1 MSMNS
6 KKIIYGIVALL
17 TLVAAVNLA
26 ERAFRNKEVPANPE
40 IEDQKD
46 LAALRTLMMQRGTPE
61 TVNGNGEAENTPR
74 EKKFIRDV
82 MYEKD
87 EVCLG
92 DSLEVRLDLQ
102 NPDGPVSDL
111 ISRIGGKFG
120 DRVVLN
126 FEEQGEETVNIF
138 VKDQQGNMDMK
149 RIKINVVSCPGRA
162 AIILKASRKRDRID
176 EGEFAIV
183 KKRGLE
189 CPCSYE
195 WDFGDGTT
203 LSTGEGKASH
213 YYGKREQDGISSTFI
228 VTVDVIDSRN
238 VRARGRTSMTF
249 PNYLWASKQLGF
261 SIVPIVQET
270 AYGMTGNNYE
280 VAVKIRNIYD
290 NTIIFDT
297 ATIQAKGC
305 SADDKPHGETIK
317 AASIMKK
324 TEIRGGESADDSIS
338 IPRSLVPD
346 SACSI
351 SVVLKGSF
359 PDNTP
364 VTGMVFFLKE

>member
-1 MSMNS
+1 MNS
-6 KKIIYGIVALL
+6 KKTLFIIAAMVALIVAL
-17 TLVAAVNLA
+17 NLA
-26 ERAFRNKEVPANPE
+26 ERALRNKEVSPNPE
-40 IEDQKD
+40 TEDQKD
-46 LAALRTLMMQRGTPE
+46 LAALRSLMEQRGTPE
-61 TVNGNGEAENTPR
+61 TGDGSGTAVNTPK

-82 MYEKD
+82 LYEKD

-111 ISRIGGKFG
+111 LSRIGGKFG

-126 FEEQGEETVNIF
+126 FDEQGEERVNIF
-138 VKDQQGNMDMK
+138 VKDPQGNMDTR

-162 AIILKASRKRDRID
+162 AVILRASRKRDRID
-176 EGEFAIV
+176 EGEVTVV

-189 CPCSYE
+189 CPCAYE

-203 LSTGEGKASH
+203 MRTADGKASH
-213 YYGKREQDGISSTFI
+213 NYGKREQDGISSTFI
-228 VTVDVIDSRN
+228 VSVDVTDARN
-238 VRARGRTSMTF
+238 VRARGLTSLTF

-280 VAVKIRNIYD
+280 VDVKIKNIYE
-290 NTIIFDT
+290 NTIVFDT
-297 ATIQAKGC
+297 AAIQAKGC
-305 SADDKPHGETIK
+305 SADDASYDETIK
-317 AASIMKK
+317 AASIMKR

-338 IPRSLVPD
+338 IPRSLIPD
-346 SACSI
+346 SACSV
-351 SVVLKGSF
+351 SVMLKGSF
-359 PDNTP
+359 PDGAP